1 MNTNIDEVEQRANLV
16 ALNNF
21 RQLTDHVGASR
32 TTGFHG
38 AKFALSANSETRAPA
53 VSYVAGTFC
62 GTTSKIRLSVRFKCM
77 QMY

>member
-53 VSYVAGTFC
+53 VCV
-62 GTTSKIRLSVRFKCM
+62 
-77 QMY
+77 